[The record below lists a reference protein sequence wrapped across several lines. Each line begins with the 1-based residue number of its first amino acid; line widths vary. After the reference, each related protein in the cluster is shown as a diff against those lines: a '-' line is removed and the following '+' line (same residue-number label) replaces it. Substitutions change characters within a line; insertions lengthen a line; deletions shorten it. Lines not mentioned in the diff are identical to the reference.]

1 MMKVG
6 DIMTLGAATVHPD
19 TPVLEAAQLMLHHGI
34 SGVPV
39 VDRGGRLVGMVTERD
54 LLRRAETGTEHRRPR
69 WLTFLMDPAA
79 RAEDYVRSH
88 GRKVSDVM
96 TSDPE
101 SVAPDAPLTDAVDLM
116 ERRGFKR
123 LPVVRDGKVVGIVS
137 RANFLRVLARRLEDA
152 AQATAEDMDIRR
164 RILDEVGRQGW
175 VSNAS
180 LDVVVNAGKVELDGT
195 VDDERVR
202 DAVRVLAEN
211 EAGVREVVDR
221 LRVQRPMTQ
230 WPI

>member
-1 MMKVG
+1 MNVG
-6 DIMTLGAATVHPD
+6 DIMTMGAATVHPD
-19 TPVLEAAQLMLHHGI
+19 TSVLEAAQLMLHHGI

-39 VDRGGRLVGMVTERD
+39 VDKEGRLVGMVTERD

-69 WLTFLMDPAA
+69 WLSFLMDPAA

-96 TSDPE
+96 TQDPQ

-164 RILDEVGRQGW
+164 RILEEVDREGW

-202 DAVRVLAEN
+202 DALRVLAEN
-211 EAGVREVVDR
+211 EPGVSEVVDR

>member
-1 MMKVG
+1 MMNVG
-6 DIMTLGAATVHPD
+6 DIMTMGAATVHPD
-19 TPVLEAAQLMLHHGI
+19 TSVLEAAQLMLHHGI

-39 VDRGGRLVGMVTERD
+39 VDKEGRLVGMVTERD

-69 WLTFLMDPAA
+69 WLSFLMDPAA

-96 TSDPE
+96 TQDPQ

-164 RILDEVGRQGW
+164 RILEEVDREGW

-202 DAVRVLAEN
+202 DALRVLAEN
-211 EAGVREVVDR
+211 EPGVSEVVDR

>member
-6 DIMTLGAATVHPD
+6 DIMTLGAATVRPD
-19 TPVLEAAQLMLHHGI
+19 TPLLEAAQLMLHHGI

-39 VDRGGRLVGMVTERD
+39 VDADGRLVGMVTERD

-96 TSDPE
+96 SHDPE
-101 SVAPDAPLTDAVDLM
+101 SVAPDAPLTDAVELM

-123 LPVVRDGKVVGIVS
+123 LPVVRDGKVIGIVS

-152 AQATAEDMDIRR
+152 AEATAEDMDIRR
-164 RILDEVGRQGW
+164 RILDEVDRQGW
-175 VSNAS
+175 VSNSS
-180 LDVVVNAGKVELDGT
+180 LDVVVNAGKVELDGM

-211 EAGVREVVDR
+211 EPGVSGVVDR

>member
-101 SVAPDAPLTDAVDLM
+101 SVAPDAPLSDAVELM

-164 RILDEVGRQGW
+164 RILDEVGGQGW